1 MDFSEDNKDDIVLDT
16 SVSAASSKPA
26 LEDPGWDFSANKI
39 TLPAWGKVI
48 VIDAFTQRRL

>member
-48 VIDAFTQRRL
+48 VIDAFTQSRF